1 MVENV
6 HLSKLIDMQARRLG
20 NRVAIMYRD
29 SCVEFWHEV
38 AWNMLAQT
46 VNRTANALLTLG
58 IRPQQ
63 KIMIYAEN
71 MPECL
76 YASFGAYMVKA
87 VTIPV
92 FATLNVTR
100 LKYIIDEAEVSYVFV
115 GEQKQYDTAFALYA
129 LCPSLVKLIMC
140 DRNIIRKPIDK
151 TSVYFSEFLELG
163 DGKNNSKEIET
174 RLKSAS
180 YDDIADIIYTSG
192 TTGESKGVII
202 TYDMYREAL
211 RANSLFIPLDEND
224 IVLDFLPLS
233 HIFERAWSFFS
244 LAKGAIMALNIHP
257 HSVGR
262 SMYKIRP
269 TAMCVVP
276 HFWEKIYENVR
287 EEIENSPEERRNIL
301 EEALCTG
308 HERNVVYGGD
318 KNKIPENIEEK
329 YQKYE
334 KSVFAALKSR
344 LGLERARL
352 FPTAGAT
359 TPVELEDFI
368 RSCGFGIVIGYGLT
382 ETTATVSCDDPAK
395 TRTLG
400 SVGRIIDGLEITF
413 DEHGEI
419 LLRGKTITPG
429 YFHRTDSTQDAF
441 NDGWFRTGD
450 AGYMKEGELFLTGR
464 IKDLYK
470 TSNGK
475 YVAPQ
480 MLEAKLGMDLY
491 INQVVIVAEQRKF
504 VSALIV
510 PDYIRLEDYAYKH
523 KIRFAS
529 RNELCSNMQIRE
541 MMAERI
547 EMLQQELADYEKVK
561 QFVLL
566 SRPFD
571 AARGELTATLKVCRK
586 VVCEHYADEIEKLY
600 NTENNNKR

>member
-1 MVENV
+1 M
-6 HLSKLIDMQARRLG
+6 RL
-20 NRVAIMYRD
+20 RH
-29 SCVEFWHEV
+29 S
-38 AWNMLAQT
+38 
-46 VNRTANALLTLG
+46 
-58 IRPQQ
+58 
-63 KIMIYAEN
+63 
-71 MPECL
+71 
-76 YASFGAYMVKA
+76 
-87 VTIPV
+87 
-92 FATLNVTR
+92 
-100 LKYIIDEAEVSYVFV
+100 
-115 GEQKQYDTAFALYA
+115 
-129 LCPSLVKLIMC
+129 
-140 DRNIIRKPIDK
+140 
-151 TSVYFSEFLELG
+151 
-163 DGKNNSKEIET
+163 NN
-174 RLKSAS
+174 
-180 YDDIADIIYTSG
+180 
-192 TTGESKGVII
+192 
-202 TYDMYREAL
+202 
-211 RANSLFIPLDEND
+211 
-224 IVLDFLPLS
+224 
-233 HIFERAWSFFS
+233 
-244 LAKGAIMALNIHP
+244 
-257 HSVGR
+257 
-262 SMYKIRP
+262 
-269 TAMCVVP
+269 
-276 HFWEKIYENVR
+276 
-287 EEIENSPEERRNIL
+287 
-301 EEALCTG
+301 
-308 HERNVVYGGD
+308 
-318 KNKIPENIEEK
+318 
-329 YQKYE
+329 
-334 KSVFAALKSR
+334 
-344 LGLERARL
+344 
-352 FPTAGAT
+352 
-359 TPVELEDFI
+359 
-368 RSCGFGIVIGYGLT
+368 GLT

-413 DEHGEI
+413 DKHGEI

-491 INQVVIVAEQRKF
+491 INQVVIVAEQKKF

-600 NTENNNKR
+600 NTENKNKR

>member
-233 HIFERAWSFFS
+233 HIFERA
-244 LAKGAIMALNIHP
+244 
-257 HSVGR
+257 
-262 SMYKIRP
+262 
-269 TAMCVVP
+269 
-276 HFWEKIYENVR
+276 
-287 EEIENSPEERRNIL
+287 
-301 EEALCTG
+301 
-308 HERNVVYGGD
+308 
-318 KNKIPENIEEK
+318 
-329 YQKYE
+329 
-334 KSVFAALKSR
+334 
-344 LGLERARL
+344 
-352 FPTAGAT
+352 
-359 TPVELEDFI
+359 
-368 RSCGFGIVIGYGLT
+368 
-382 ETTATVSCDDPAK
+382 
-395 TRTLG
+395 
-400 SVGRIIDGLEITF
+400 
-413 DEHGEI
+413 
-419 LLRGKTITPG
+419 
-429 YFHRTDSTQDAF
+429 
-441 NDGWFRTGD
+441 
-450 AGYMKEGELFLTGR
+450 
-464 IKDLYK
+464 
-470 TSNGK
+470 
-475 YVAPQ
+475 
-480 MLEAKLGMDLY
+480 
-491 INQVVIVAEQRKF
+491 
-504 VSALIV
+504 
-510 PDYIRLEDYAYKH
+510 
-523 KIRFAS
+523 
-529 RNELCSNMQIRE
+529 
-541 MMAERI
+541 
-547 EMLQQELADYEKVK
+547 
-561 QFVLL
+561 
-566 SRPFD
+566 
-571 AARGELTATLKVCRK
+571 
-586 VVCEHYADEIEKLY
+586 
-600 NTENNNKR
+600 

>member
-318 KNKIPENIEEK
+318 KNKIPENIEE
-329 YQKYE
+329 
-334 KSVFAALKSR
+334 
-344 LGLERARL
+344 
-352 FPTAGAT
+352 
-359 TPVELEDFI
+359 
-368 RSCGFGIVIGYGLT
+368 
-382 ETTATVSCDDPAK
+382 
-395 TRTLG
+395 
-400 SVGRIIDGLEITF
+400 
-413 DEHGEI
+413 
-419 LLRGKTITPG
+419 
-429 YFHRTDSTQDAF
+429 
-441 NDGWFRTGD
+441 
-450 AGYMKEGELFLTGR
+450 
-464 IKDLYK
+464 
-470 TSNGK
+470 
-475 YVAPQ
+475 
-480 MLEAKLGMDLY
+480 
-491 INQVVIVAEQRKF
+491 
-504 VSALIV
+504 
-510 PDYIRLEDYAYKH
+510 
-523 KIRFAS
+523 
-529 RNELCSNMQIRE
+529 
-541 MMAERI
+541 
-547 EMLQQELADYEKVK
+547 
-561 QFVLL
+561 
-566 SRPFD
+566 
-571 AARGELTATLKVCRK
+571 
-586 VVCEHYADEIEKLY
+586 
-600 NTENNNKR
+600 

>member
-1 MVENV
+1 MKNLKIHVPDNFNFGYDIVDAWAAEQPDKPALLWTNDKGEHHQFSFADMKQYTDRTASYFQSLGIGHGDMVM
-6 HLSKLIDMQARRLG
+6 LILKRR
-20 NRVAIMYRD
+20 Y
-29 SCVEFWHEV
+29 EFWFSIIALHKLGAV
-38 AWNMLAQT
+38 VIPAT
-46 VNRTANALLTLG
+46 HLLTKKD
-58 IRPQQ
+58 IVYRCNAADI
-63 KIMIYAEN
+63 KMIVAAGE
-71 MPECL
+71 E
-76 YASFGAYMVKA
+76 V
-87 VTIPV
+87 VT
-92 FATLNVTR
+92 
-100 LKYIIDEAEVSYVFV
+100 KHIIDAMPDSPTVKHLVSVGPEIPEGFDDFHQGIEHAAPFV
-115 GEQKQYDTAFALYA
+115 
-129 LCPSLVKLIMC
+129 
-140 DRNIIRKPIDK
+140 KPEHPN
-151 TSVYFSEFLELG
+151 T
-163 DGKNNSKEIET
+163 N
-174 RLKSAS
+174 
-180 YDDIADIIYTSG
+180 DDISLMYFTSG

-301 EEALCTG
+301 EEALRTG

-359 TPVELEDFI
+359 TPVELEDFV

-491 INQVVIVAEQRKF
+491 INQVVIVAEQKKF